1 MVGLFTQRNP
11 ARQAFIQRCPIFGLA
26 QARTG
31 LDLGSSEMQLSQMD
45 ATPTRTV
52 PVSLDS
58 LEDRITSAGCNER
71 SLSSYVKLH
80 KPIRDSSMY
89 SKHLFSYSENHHRS
103 HSRVLTDEICYWIEH
118 HQDLRLQS
126 LFNYNGQTD
135 ADGWTEGRG
144 GETLLFR
151 RPFVQSQI
159 GSSFPLCLSFLVCIP
174 LTWVLGAKCTQPF
187 YHT

>member
-1 MVGLFTQRNP
+1 MPHFRASSSEDWTERRV
-11 ARQAFIQRCPIFGLA
+11 
-26 QARTG
+26 
-31 LDLGSSEMQLSQMD
+31 GSSEMQLSQMD

-135 ADGWTEGRG
+135 GWTEGR

-174 LTWVLGAKCTQPF
+174 LTWAWVWSVRNHESHLALNPWSAAVQVP
-187 YHT
+187 